1 MGCRGAEGGVGTV
14 VAAAASSA
22 HVLPIPATVVAV
34 AAVAVAPDSAAPPDP
49 MAASNFTPLLPS
61 DPLLST
67 PALCVVC
74 AHLSLCLF
82 VLTLIFAHP
91 HPLLPLI
98 TLVRAHLCVWMCL
111 FIHCCCSSCHC
122 AYMRSYSK
130 GEHECTHG
138 WPRSV
143 PVGLHT
149 FKIETQI
156 CVSDKVQVT
165 WICNSSTCE
174 NTSTCHSI
182 NEKWHQQYLNQ
193 QPLTFKTSDA
203 LDHWAICT

>member
-1 MGCRGAEGGVGTV
+1 VQGCRGWCGH
-14 VAAAASSA
+14 SCCRCRFICP
-22 HVLPIPATVVAV
+22 VLPIHATVVAV
-34 AAVAVAPDSAAPPDP
+34 AAVAVAPNSAAAPDP
-49 MAASNFTPLLPS
+49 MAASNFTPLLPY

-122 AYMRSYSK
+122 AYMCSYSK
-130 GEHECTHG
+130 GEHGCTHG
-138 WPRSV
+138 
-143 PVGLHT
+143 
-149 FKIETQI
+149 
-156 CVSDKVQVT
+156 
-165 WICNSSTCE
+165 
-174 NTSTCHSI
+174 
-182 NEKWHQQYLNQ
+182 
-193 QPLTFKTSDA
+193 
-203 LDHWAICT
+203 